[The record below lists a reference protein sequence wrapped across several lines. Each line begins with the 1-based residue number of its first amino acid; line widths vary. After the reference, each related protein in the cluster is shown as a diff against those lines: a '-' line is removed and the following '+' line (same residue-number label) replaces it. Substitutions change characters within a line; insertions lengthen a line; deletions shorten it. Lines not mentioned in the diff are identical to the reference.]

1 MKLSTIA
8 SSVAALALAALAAQ
22 PALAQTFKAGL
33 WEANNKVGAG
43 NARLQQAM
51 TMMQQ
56 QMAGMSPERRKQME
70 DMMARQGVSIG
81 SDGVVVKMCITPA
94 MAAQQQLP
102 IQQQGNCT
110 YQHSPMVGNTL
121 KFAFTCTNPQGSGD
135 GSMTFSSPTAYT
147 GSMHITSS
155 ATGSPEAVDVQ
166 SNGRWLGSDCGSV
179 KPLPL
184 PAAAK

>member
-1 MKLSTIA
+1 MKLSLIA
-8 SSVAALALAALAAQ
+8 VPVAALAFSALAAQ
-22 PALAQTFKAGL
+22 PALAQAFKAGL

-43 NARLQQAM
+43 NAKLQEAM
-51 TMMQQ
+51 AMMQQ
-56 QMAGMSPERRKQME
+56 QMAGMAPERRKQME

-81 SDGVVVKMCITPA
+81 SDGVVVKMCITPE

-110 YQHSPMVGNTL
+110 YQRSPMIGNTL
-121 KFAFTCTNPQGSGD
+121 KFSFTCSNPQGSGD
-135 GSMTFSSPTAYT
+135 GSVTFASPTAYT
-147 GSMHITSS
+147 SSMRVTTS

-166 SNGRWLGSDCGSV
+166 STGRWLGSDCGSV

-184 PAAAK
+184 PSAK